1 MVDYKKIK
9 DVTLKH
15 GKKVGGIAVKSAVAT
30 ASVFGP
36 AKKIKLVGKGVK
48 AVSTGVKILKPKVKK
63 FGKAV
68 ESGAYKVLTSPIT
81 KKSVKKFEKVV
92 GTGLNVATKATVAG
106 TVLGLGATYSA
117 IGKAINLGTKAY
129 KKSKQKGSVARNVYA
144 GTIKKVKKAVRSDTG
159 KKVRKVAGKTYK
171 GFQGTIMVGGLAPL
185 VPISLGIMGAKA
197 GTKLAIKHGGKA
209 IKSLK
214 AKLKNIYKDPK

>member
-1 MVDYKKIK
+1 MVDLIKKLKLKQGTKEAWNTIK
-9 DVTLKH
+9 RVDKKLLKEKAESAGVFAKKH

-30 ASVFGP
+30 ASALGP
-36 AKKIKLVGKGVK
+36 MKKIKLVGKGVK
-48 AVSTGVKILKPKVKK
+48 AVSTGVKILK
-63 FGKAV
+63 
-68 ESGAYKVLTSPIT
+68 E
-81 KKSVKKFEKVV
+81 
-92 GTGLNVATKATVAG
+92 
-106 TVLGLGATYSA
+106 
-117 IGKAINLGTKAY
+117 
-129 KKSKQKGSVARNVYA
+129 SKQKGSVARNVYA
-144 GTIKKVKKAVRSDTG
+144 GTIKKVKKAARSDTG

-197 GTKLAIKHGGKA
+197 GTKLAVKHGGKA